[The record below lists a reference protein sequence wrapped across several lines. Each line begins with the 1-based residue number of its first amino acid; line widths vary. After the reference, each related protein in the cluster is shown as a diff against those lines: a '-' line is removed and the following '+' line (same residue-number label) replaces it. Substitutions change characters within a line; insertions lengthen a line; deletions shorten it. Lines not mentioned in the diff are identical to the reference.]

1 MSRLLYIDYLRN
13 FANITRCLIHAAV
26 PYMITLSP
34 MWPLKDN
41 GSWFFDFAIF
51 ETHLYVMELFFMI
64 SGFLFAIQL
73 NRNNVQ
79 VIIKN
84 IFKRIIVPF
93 LLGLIIIV
101 PTVLTFFSLS
111 NYSAYSFLEYE
122 SLKVSYINGWA
133 LGFENF
139 FPTAHLW
146 FLYYLILFYVITLL
160 FRKQILRIKISSF
173 LKLIIVS
180 IVLSSICM
188 FFMKRWIIDNP
199 LTLIPELPSLIHY
212 FMFFIIGV
220 IGNNSRAFINQ
231 ISSISNKLL
240 FISLIFSFCAIIP
253 QLWFEN
259 KDFHFFKVIEV
270 VAILLSSSSSY
281 LLVFAFWGFFKKRN
295 FKNSKYLQYLTDSSY
310 WVYLSNMP
318 IVMFLQ
324 LILIPLNIS
333 IFIKFIMT
341 FIGAFTLSLITY
353 EYFVRYTFVGELLN
367 KKRTRNYI
375 FKS

>member
-1 MSRLLYIDYLRN
+1 
-13 FANITRCLIHAAV
+13 
-26 PYMITLSP
+26 

-281 LLVFAFWGFFKKRN
+281 LLVFAFWGFFKKKKFQKLKIFTILDRLLLLGISFKHADSYVFATN
-295 FKNSKYLQYLTDSSY
+295 FNTIKYL
-310 WVYLSNMP
+310 
-318 IVMFLQ
+318 
-324 LILIPLNIS
+324 
-333 IFIKFIMT
+333 
-341 FIGAFTLSLITY
+341 
-353 EYFVRYTFVGELLN
+353 
-367 KKRTRNYI
+367 YI
-375 FKS
+375 Y